1 MRYLFDSREWNF
13 VRNFVTGRANYT
25 SDEWRSDFRGFIEA
39 RNTINFT
46 LSNYNEFWLNFLII
60 IIIENCVKQ
69 LFEKKNTFIILK
81 FLANSIKDNINKEW
95 LEQYKY
101 KYQFICFNDYFY
113 KICKV
118 QNNSFPRMKESRDCL
133 SLPTSSSHS
142 RLCNTRGCIHVRIQ
156 TPRSGYKCGST
167 CLEALRCA
175 LIRHRVNEVVDLH
188 PVPNERVPG
197 RESSGR
203 KVEARHSR
211 GISHSV

>member
-13 VRNFVTGRANYT
+13 VRNFVTDRANYT
-25 SDEWRSDFRGFIEA
+25 SDEWRSDFRGLEA

-46 LSNYNEFWLNFLII
+46 LSNHNEFWLNFLII

-113 KICKV
+113 KVCKV
-118 QNNSFPRMKESRDCL
+118 QNNSFPCMKKSW
-133 SLPTSSSHS
+133 LPTPSNILVTFASLQHAGMHP
-142 RLCNTRGCIHVRIQ
+142 RPYPDTEVWIQVRIHLS
-156 TPRSGYKCGST
+156 RSSQV
-167 CLEALRCA
+167 CA
-175 LIRHRVNEVVDLH
+175 H
-188 PVPNERVPG
+188 
-197 RESSGR
+197 
-203 KVEARHSR
+203 
-211 GISHSV
+211 

>member
-39 RNTINFT
+39 RNMINFT
-46 LSNYNEFWLNFLII
+46 LSNHNEFWLNFLII

-113 KICKV
+113 KVCKV
-118 QNNSFPRMKESRDCL
+118 QNNSFPWKNRATAYPFQHPR
-133 SLPTSSSHS
+133 HI
-142 RLCNTRGCIHVRIQ
+142 RVFATRGDA
-156 TPRSGYKCGST
+156 ST
-167 CLEALRCA
+167 SVS
-175 LIRHRVNEVVDLH
+175 RHRGLDTSADPLV
-188 PVPNERVPG
+188 
-197 RESSGR
+197 
-203 KVEARHSR
+203 
-211 GISHSV
+211 

>member
-39 RNTINFT
+39 KNTINFT
-46 LSNYNEFWLNFLII
+46 LSNHNEFWLNFLII

-118 QNNSFPRMKESRDCL
+118 QNNSFPRMKKSRDCL
-133 SLPTSSSHS
+133 PLPTSSSHS
-142 RLCNTRGCIHVRIQ
+142 RLCNTGMHPRPYPDTEVWIQVRIHLS
-156 TPRSGYKCGST
+156 RSSQV
-167 CLEALRCA
+167 CA
-175 LIRHRVNEVVDLH
+175 H
-188 PVPNERVPG
+188 
-197 RESSGR
+197 
-203 KVEARHSR
+203 
-211 GISHSV
+211 

>member
-1 MRYLFDSREWNF
+1 M
-13 VRNFVTGRANYT
+13 
-25 SDEWRSDFRGFIEA
+25 
-39 RNTINFT
+39 
-46 LSNYNEFWLNFLII
+46 
-60 IIIENCVKQ
+60 
-69 LFEKKNTFIILK
+69 LK

-118 QNNSFPRMKESRDCL
+118 QNNSFPRMKKSRDCL
-133 SLPTSSSHS
+133 PLPTSSSHS

-203 KVEARHSR
+203 KVRR
-211 GISHSV
+211 QGIREGSATQCRRILPLLLRNFVQKKCCTRCFSIPMYNNREIVSEIVSNVWTCVISLNFTQISIVVQSCLFYL